1 MFLFSHTCF
10 LHLKHQL
17 LWTLSFTVSGLPEQM
32 ELLHA
37 APGFQELCLTHN
49 FLSFLFGVLEHWSMD
64 VSCLKDSLSSEKHA
78 HNLKRYLAICHAVK
92 ILREDKT
99 SSGEKKKSV
108 EAHTETT
115 SGSES
120 PWAENNGILREY
132 CRQESH
138 TFALDFFFLL
148 FVLTG
153 TTGDTVL
160 GKVETCSDNW
170 RQTFFC
176 SLVPQRQVSYHRII
190 LMLKWLL
197 WSLISVKTQSQLH

>member
-99 SSGEKKKSV
+99 SSGEKKKNLLR
-108 EAHTETT
+108 HTQKQHLAQKVPELKTM
-115 SGSES
+115 GSWES
-120 PWAENNGILREY
+120 TAGKNHIHLPWTFSSFCLYLRAPLEIQY
-132 CRQESH
+132 
-138 TFALDFFFLL
+138 
-148 FVLTG
+148 
-153 TTGDTVL
+153 
-160 GKVETCSDNW
+160 
-170 RQTFFC
+170 
-176 SLVPQRQVSYHRII
+176 
-190 LMLKWLL
+190 
-197 WSLISVKTQSQLH
+197 